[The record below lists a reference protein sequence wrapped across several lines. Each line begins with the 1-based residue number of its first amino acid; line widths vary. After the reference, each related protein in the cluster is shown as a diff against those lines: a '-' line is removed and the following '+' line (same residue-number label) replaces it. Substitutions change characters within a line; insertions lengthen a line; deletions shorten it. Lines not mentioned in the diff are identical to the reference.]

1 MNLFEYAVRNKLRFP
16 YKGMVTVEDLF
27 DLPVKE
33 LDKIYK
39 TLKKEIKTETEE
51 SLLVEMNEKEVELSN
66 KVEIVKTIVF
76 EKLEEAKKQKERIEK
91 KAAREKLLAIRAEKE
106 NEALR
111 NQSLDELD
119 RMIAE
124 LED

>member
-51 SLLVEMNEKEVELSN
+51 SLLIEMNEKEVELSN

-91 KAAREKLLAIRAEKE
+91 KVAREKLLAIRAEKE